1 MVDFAKLVLRTAAS
15 ATLSFAIREIKHAAD
30 NSADFICRG
39 SVYIFSHYRTGKG
52 RCGQH
57 HQIVWSQ
64 LLSVL
69 AWPAPALPDRRVE
82 V

>member
-1 MVDFAKLVLRTAAS
+1 MDFAKLVLRTVVS
-15 ATLSFAIREIKHAAD
+15 ATQSFAIREIKHAAD

-39 SVYIFSHYRTGKG
+39 SVCIFFHYRMDKG

-64 LLSVL
+64 PLSVL